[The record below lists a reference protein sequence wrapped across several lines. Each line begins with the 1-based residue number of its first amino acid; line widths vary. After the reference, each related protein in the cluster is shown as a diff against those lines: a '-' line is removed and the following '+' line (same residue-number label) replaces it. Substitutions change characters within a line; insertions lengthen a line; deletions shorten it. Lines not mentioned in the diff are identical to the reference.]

1 MAASRQ
7 RRGRLRT
14 HWSRAW
20 KALVLVELGGAIA
33 VLGGGYLVDSLDAP
47 RWVEGV
53 LVVLLV
59 AAVLGLALLR
69 RRA

>member
-1 MAASRQ
+1 
-7 RRGRLRT
+7 
-14 HWSRAW
+14 
-20 KALVLVELGGAIA
+20 VLVELGGAIA